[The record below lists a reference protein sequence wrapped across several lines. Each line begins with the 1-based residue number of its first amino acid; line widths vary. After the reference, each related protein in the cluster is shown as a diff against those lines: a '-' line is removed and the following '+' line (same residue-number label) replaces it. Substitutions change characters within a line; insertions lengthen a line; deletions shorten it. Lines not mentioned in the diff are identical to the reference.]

1 LSVISRVRKTFI
13 AGAIFLGLELLGLGF
28 FNSRSF
34 AWRNPHLAARL
45 TLITSADAT
54 PVVLQSR
61 AQGDD
66 GSVAA
71 NDDDTTCAR
80 FFAAAGG
87 RAQMLL
93 RRVAVPLCFSQIP
106 TRKISRYIFKS
117 VLIL

>member
-1 LSVISRVRKTFI
+1 MSRVRKTFI

-34 AWRNPHLAARL
+34 AWSNPHLAARL
-45 TLITSADAT
+45 TPIRSADAT

-61 AQGDD
+61 AQGED

-71 NDDDTTCAR
+71 NDDDTPCPG

-87 RAQMLL
+87 RAQVLL
-93 RRVAVPLCFSQIP
+93 RRVAVPLCFSQILTP
-106 TRKISRYIFKS
+106 KISRYIFKS